1 MIPLELRLSGVRAY
15 GNHAIN
21 LGEAD
26 VKEVIMFG
34 PNGSGK
40 STVARMIQALMG
52 DLPSDLHQSYLDER
66 TGRVNKRAVA
76 ELTVLNRRDDLWNP
90 DWPEM
95 VVLGLEF
102 GYDNARP
109 FSRFYTEIDGK
120 RQVYRTHQE
129 YEDIFRRPPFNIQPD
144 DRFMFIQQGESTALV
159 QMKPRLRYETMKQFL
174 GLEDLEKRWQD
185 TLDAKNLALTELR
198 NAQTQNVTLRD
209 GLAQKERAWRNLEEF
224 RTLSAEYDDL
234 QRAVA
239 QDELIR
245 HIHALEQA
253 IEEERSSAARLSEE
267 TEKQS
272 KLLKEKETYGSDKDR
287 LEDQRK
293 EADKAL
299 QEAVDRHA
307 SATSQRNDFRRQ
319 ADDLQRQV
327 SEIEGAL
334 SEGLTLEEAQRAVLD
349 LETKKTSAEVDI
361 RAADAKVQ
369 GLEAATRESQ
379 ESVVS
384 LRQSLGRMADDL
396 KKSRSVLDSY
406 GSPESIEVT
415 LEGER
420 PRLAAAQERLAL
432 GKERLQK
439 AEREVDV
446 LLKQRTATPPNAIAA
461 RDRFIAG
468 GTEAAVLGEC
478 VSPPSGMPVEKR
490 RALEGALGELRWAV
504 LVEDGRVLVD
514 YSEYTISDFGGT
526 ETLGTGTVPASLPG
540 QAVDLLVEPD
550 GTGGDAAGQTVFGEV
565 TLRGADVPLP
575 DTTSAAKLLTQAAG
589 ISQSIS
595 DMLARI
601 LDSVIFV
608 ESHET
613 ASAMASKGF
622 VAYTSDGYRYDR
634 YGRRYSVPNDFRL
647 GQEAY
652 EMALKRAEEERGS
665 AQAEVDEALKE
676 SEILSQRVRTL
687 EARLA
692 KAQEARSQVD
702 DLEDRIPEDT
712 SRLTGLEEEFRAL
725 QSELASVRESLTG
738 LKVHLARTVDS
749 LEAAGKR
756 LEKLQ
761 QYGQLPGMKQSLA
774 DLRANEGQARREA
787 DAAQQERD
795 EIDSKVFGLAQ
806 RISETGIHLENV
818 SSRLADIGPRV
829 TDLIQR
835 VEEKR
840 RSLRDVQASSSAIF
854 DAWRG
859 AFGAPGMTD
868 AEVSSKGSEAA
879 KVSRGA
885 SEAQRSRWVKRM
897 AEVKPAVLALKD
909 DVIPTAEEDYKA
921 AKERFEKSQSD
932 LERVQAAF
940 EDASGKESIA
950 QDNFKN
956 LMQQTFTNV
965 SARFQKYMERFGWR
979 GHLTVEPIQGTQFE
993 LNIHVSVY
1001 EGVEPRPLLRNRSG
1015 GETSAIAALLTLA
1028 MVKEYRRPFYIFD
1041 EIDQSLDPA
1050 NVLRLSAIL
1059 REELDRKYIIISHR
1073 LNKSH
1078 LAQTEF
1084 GIGVYRSSEE
1094 GSKTRIFRR
1103 KG

>member
-15 GNHAIN
+15 GNHAIS
-21 LGEAD
+21 LGGAD

-52 DLPSDLHQSYLDER
+52 DPPSDLHQSYLDER

-90 DWPEM
+90 DWPET

-102 GYDNARP
+102 GYENARP
-109 FSRFYTEIDGK
+109 FSRYYTAIDGK

-174 GLEDLEKRWQD
+174 GLEDLERRWQD

-198 NAQTQNVTLRD
+198 NAQMQNVTLRD
-209 GLAQKERAWRNLEEF
+209 GLAQKERAWMNLEEF
-224 RTLSAEYDDL
+224 RTLSAEYDGL
-234 QRAVA
+234 RRSVA

-272 KLLKEKETYGSDKDR
+272 NLLKEKETYGFEKAR
-287 LEDQRK
+287 LEDERR
-293 EADKAL
+293 EADKDL
-299 QEAVDRHA
+299 QEAVSLHA

-327 SEIEGAL
+327 SEIEVAL

-349 LETKKTSAEVDI
+349 LEAKKTSVEADI
-361 RAADAKVQ
+361 RTAGTKVEE
-369 GLEAATRESQ
+369 LEAATRKSQ

-384 LRQSLGRMADDL
+384 LRQSLERMADDL
-396 KKSRSVLDSY
+396 KRSREVLSSY
-406 GSPESIEVT
+406 GSPESIAGN
-415 LEGER
+415 LERER
-420 PRLAAAQERLAL
+420 PRLAAVQERLAL
-432 GKERLQK
+432 GKERVQK
-439 AEREVDV
+439 AEREVDA
-446 LLKQRTATPPNAIAA
+446 LLKQRTATPPNAIEA

-478 VSPPSGMPVEKR
+478 VSPPTGMPVEKR
-490 RALEGALGELRWAV
+490 RALEGALGDLRWAV

-514 YSEYTISDFGGT
+514 YSEYTICDFG
-526 ETLGTGTVPASLPG
+526 EAEMLGVAGEA
-540 QAVDLLVEPD
+540 
-550 GTGGDAAGQTVFGEV
+550 DA
-565 TLRGADVPLP
+565 PLP
-575 DTTSAAKLLTQAAG
+575 DVTSVTRVLTQATG
-589 ISQSIS
+589 LPQSIS
-595 DMLARI
+595 DMLTRI

-608 ESHET
+608 QGHET
-613 ASAMASKGF
+613 AMAMASKGF
-622 VAYTSDGYRYDR
+622 TAYTSDGYRYDR

-652 EMALKRAEEERGS
+652 EMALERAEEERRS
-665 AQAEVDEALKE
+665 AQADVDEALKE
-676 SEILSQRVRTL
+676 KETLSQRVRTL
-687 EARLA
+687 DARLA
-692 KAQEARSQVD
+692 KAREARSQVD
-702 DLEDRIPEDT
+702 DLADRIPDDT
-712 SRLTGLEEEFRAL
+712 SRLTGFEEQFQAL
-725 QSELASVRESLTG
+725 QSELANVRESLTD
-738 LKVHLARTVDS
+738 LKVHLARTADS
-749 LEAAGKR
+749 LEAAGRR
-756 LEKLQ
+756 LEKLK
-761 QYGQLPGMKQSLA
+761 QYGQLPVMKQNVA
-774 DLRANEGQARREA
+774 ELRAKEGQARREA

-795 EIDSKVFGLAQ
+795 ELNSTVFGLSQ
-806 RISETGIHLENV
+806 KISETGIHLEYV
-818 SSRLADIGPRV
+818 SSRLTDVGPTVADLR
-829 TDLIQR
+829 QR

-840 RSLRDVQASSSAIF
+840 RSLRDVQASSGAIF
-854 DAWRG
+854 DVWRS
-859 AFGAPGMTD
+859 AFDTPGMTD
-868 AEVSSKGSEAA
+868 DEVSSKGSEAA
-879 KVSRGA
+879 KASRGA
-885 SEAQRSRWVKRM
+885 SEAQRARWVKRM

-909 DVIPTAEEDYKA
+909 NVISTAEEDYKA
-921 AKERFEKSQSD
+921 AKDQFEKSQSD

-940 EDASGKESIA
+940 EDASGKESAA
-950 QDNFKN
+950 QDNFRN
-956 LMQQTFTNV
+956 LMQQTFTNI

-979 GHLTVEPIQGTQFE
+979 GHLTVEPIQGAQFE

-1001 EGVEPRPLLRNRSG
+1001 EGVEPKPLLRNRSG

-1084 GIGVYRSSEE
+1084 GIGVYRSPEE
-1094 GSKTRIFRR
+1094 GSKTRVFRR
-1103 KG
+1103 KA